1 MLTQPDRVNALL
13 NKVVLTEVA
22 FGAHTDSKSVKIFVN
37 FDLSELL
44 ASK

>member
-1 MLTQPDRVNALL
+1 MLTQPNRVNALL

-22 FGAHTDSKSVKIFVN
+22 FGVHTYYKRVKISVD